1 MSSDTPYARAFR
13 LAIETLGGAEQV
25 AQALDA
31 PVTDVEAWATGVVRP
46 PANAFLK
53 AIDLVSVRWGAK
65 PPRESPGS

>member
-31 PVTDVEAWATGVVRP
+31 PVTDVEAWATGIAHP

-53 AIDLVSVRWGAK
+53 AIDLVSVQWGPD
-65 PPRESPGS
+65 PPGGPGS

>member
-25 AQALDA
+25 AKALDA
-31 PVTDVEAWATGVVRP
+31 PVTDVEAWATGIAHP

-53 AIDLVSVRWGAK
+53 AIDLVSVRWGSR
-65 PPRESPGS
+65 PHGGSPGS

>member
-31 PVTDVEAWATGVVRP
+31 PVTDVEAWATGVAHP

-53 AIDLVSVRWGAK
+53 AIDLVSTRWGPR
-65 PPRESPGS
+65 PPCGTPGS

>member
-13 LAIETLGGAEQV
+13 LAIEALGGAEQV

-31 PVTDVEAWATGVVRP
+31 PVTDVEAWATGVAHP

-53 AIDLVSVRWGAK
+53 AIDLVSARWGSR
-65 PPRESPGS
+65 PSRGIPGS